1 MKFLCDR
8 CKTRYS
14 IGDDRVRGKILK
26 IRCKNCANVI
36 TVREGMSDTGAD
48 LGPRRNR
55 TTTAAPSAIAPPV
68 AMPATTNGARAPK
81 PPAAL
86 EEEWYVSIDGEQ
98 EGPYSLVDA
107 QRWVAGKAIDADLHC
122 WSEGF
127 DDWLPVDKVSHF
139 RGLRKKPA
147 APSMPA
153 PPPLPR
159 AATAA
164 ANLRVPE
171 SEKTPKPLF
180 AATMASIEKSAQA
193 QSSMPPGG
201 LDLPPPK
208 PRPSATPP
216 GGEKAMPLHA
226 KSNGAALPASPF
238 GKKSEALKDSDAF
251 GPTDG
256 ATQIDSTPFDHDV
269 PTAAPVAARP
279 AATPVVAP
287 RQTPAPSR
295 MPSPFPRAET
305 KPTVDAAQPLP
316 DEAEPDEAA
325 VPSQIPGSSGSD
337 DEDDGLAIGEVSRV
351 VKLADLMASAKPKPA
366 SATRRPTAMGASG
379 PAAAMNRTGSV
390 PRISQT
396 NLTARVDDPAAAIA
410 AGIAPDALDAP
421 HDMAA
426 PPAVQETHRRGLFV
440 LIGVAGVLLAGVIVA
455 VLLLLG
461 GKETTD
467 SSLGRQ
473 GGIDTTRPDDPL
485 HPAGTGVGSQVA
497 DTNPFLPPVPKNPV
511 RPKNPINTNNPQN
524 PTIDTPGGDRI
535 GGDEVEAMA
544 AKNSGMTQSCYRRA
558 QRGANSILIGDVK
571 KINVTLDIDPTG
583 LVKSVSLDSN
593 SGNDLGKC
601 LISAIKAWKFRAS
614 PGGTYRFAL
623 VFSSN

>member
-36 TVREGMSDTGAD
+36 TVREGMSDAGAAPEV
-48 LGPRRNR
+48 GPRRNR

-68 AMPATTNGARAPK
+68 SLPAATNGARGPK

-107 QRWVAGKAIDADLHC
+107 QRWVANKAMDADLHC

-147 APSMPA
+147 TPAMPA

-180 AATMASIEKSAQA
+180 AATMASIEKSAQG
-193 QSSMPPGG
+193 QSKVPVG

-216 GGEKAMPLHA
+216 GGEKAMPLQA
-226 KSNGAALPASPF
+226 KTNGAPSPF
-238 GKKSEALKDSDAF
+238 AKKAEEPRDEFAAYE
-251 GPTDG
+251 G
-256 ATQIDSTPFDHDV
+256 ATQIDSTPFQDDM
-269 PTAAPVAARP
+269 PTAAPLRAKP
-279 AATPVVAP
+279 AAAVIPGP
-287 RQTPAPSR
+287 RA
-295 MPSPFPRAET
+295 PSPFPRAET
-305 KPTVDAAQPLP
+305 KPTVDAAKALP
-316 DEAEPDEAA
+316 DEDEDQSPQA
-325 VPSQIPGSSGSD
+325 VPAAIPGSSGNDDD
-337 DEDDGLAIGEVSRV
+337 DEDDGLSIGEVSRV

-366 SATRRPTAMGASG
+366 AAQRRPGTAMGATGS
-379 PAAAMNRTGSV
+379 AAAISRTASN

-396 NLTARVDDPAAAIA
+396 GLLDRLDDPAAAAA
-410 AGIAPDALDAP
+410 AGIAPDPAAEAP
-421 HDMAA
+421 HDMAV
-426 PPAVQETHRRGLFV
+426 PPAVQETHRRGLFI

-485 HPAGTGVGSQVA
+485 HPLGPGSNNTVA
-497 DTNPFLPPVPKNPV
+497 ENPFLPPPPKLPV
-511 RPKNPINTNNPQN
+511 RPRNPLNPQTN
-524 PTIDTPGGDRI
+524 PTVDNPPGGDRI
-535 GGDEVEAMA
+535 GGEEVEAMA
-544 AKNSGMTQSCYRRA
+544 AKNAGMTQSCYRRA

-571 KINVTLDIDPTG
+571 KISVTLEIDPTG
-583 LVKSVSLDSN
+583 LVKSVTLDSN

-601 LISAIKAWKFRAS
+601 LITAIKGWKFRTS
-614 PGGTYRFAL
+614 PGGTYKFAL
-623 VFSSN
+623 VFSAS